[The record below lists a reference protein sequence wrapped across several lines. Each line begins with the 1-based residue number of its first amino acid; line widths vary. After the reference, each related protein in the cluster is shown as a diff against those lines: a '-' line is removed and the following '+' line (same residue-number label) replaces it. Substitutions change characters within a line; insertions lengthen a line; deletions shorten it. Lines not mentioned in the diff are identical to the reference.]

1 MKRLLPAALVLSL
14 LLNGLLAWQQLNQPP
29 VAAPATPAVV
39 RTVVVEKEKQAA
51 AVLDWKQLE
60 APDFATYIANLRR
73 AGCPEHTLRAIIEP
87 EVRQVVRAQQH
98 EKGSLMDQTALAA
111 EETRLMEALLAGQ
124 NVEPSVSSAPTAAAA
139 HQAHQTPVQL
149 PSLTS
154 TAPAAFLI
162 GNAPDDPVLTTEGLS
177 ISPSDPSLP
186 PEARQRLAEMRREF
200 GEQASSSPTAGTT
213 ATDPEAQWRKA
224 RRASDDMFIARYG
237 GDYFMRVQ
245 QQARLQEV
253 LNAQKQGGK

>member
-1 MKRLLPAALVLSL
+1 MKRLLPTALVLSL
-14 LLNGLLAWQQLNQPP
+14 MLNGLLAWHQLDQTPLT
-29 VAAPATPAVV
+29 APPAVV

-98 EKGSLMDQTALAA
+98 EKGSPINEPALAA

-124 NVEPSVSSAPTAAAA
+124 NVEPSVSSAPTASA
-139 HQAHQTPVQL
+139 AHQTPVQL